1 MERNATVNVVVS
13 KRLVGMDGV
22 IAIAEFIPLECADDT
37 LISTFWVFNT
47 KVEEQDE
54 DELADENT
62 EHARSTSIKEDLF
75 GFVGR
80 SLIK

>member
-1 MERNATVNVVVS
+1 V
-13 KRLVGMDGV
+13 
-22 IAIAEFIPLECADDT
+22 
-37 LISTFWVFNT
+37 FWVFNT

-54 DELADENT
+54 DELADEN
-62 EHARSTSIKEDLF
+62 ESSVVGQLSIKEDLF